1 MGDIRPL
8 PHPQPN
14 IKPQSQAETDRL
26 SIELI
31 KIQMILRECSA
42 RLNDVTQ
49 EIEVTGTTLEGRKMD
64 FPDLVTY
71 LHSELSGLYKGCS
84 LDIIS
89 EYVAYSARDAHYNP
103 ILEKLRESPWDGEHR
118 LDEVYSLLGLADDDT
133 LSRTLVYK
141 WLLQT
146 VALLFNDTEQPFGA
160 EGVLVLNGPQGAGK
174 TSFFRHLALDPA
186 WFLEGG
192 TIKDN
197 DKDTVRRV
205 VTHWITELGEVEST
219 LKSDI
224 SALKAFITNS
234 RDTYRLP
241 YGRFDRRTP
250 RRTSL
255 CATCNSDRYL
265 IDPTGNR
272 RFWSVPITKRI
283 PYEDIQ
289 KLDALQLWR
298 EVLNTVDQATTQEE
312 KAKLFRLE
320 PSTQAALEKRNSG
333 FEKPLKGEL
342 ECLDIL
348 TQAEAE
354 NYVYTL
360 QSVSQ
365 WREEWIDTLRPYSV
379 QQISAALEKLGIKK
393 QRKRLAGS
401 ANQSKVWELPTAI
414 KAPSESRG

>member
-1 MGDIRPL
+1 MAEDGKVVPL
-8 PHPQPN
+8 R
-14 IKPQSQAETDRL
+14 PQSAAPPDRL
-26 SIELI
+26 SIELV
-31 KIQMILRECSA
+31 KAEMLLREYSA

-64 FPDLVTY
+64 FPDLVTC
-71 LHSELSGLYKGCS
+71 LHSDIGGLYKGCS
-84 LDIIS
+84 LDVIS
-89 EYVAYSARDAHYNP
+89 EYVAYIARDEHYNP
-103 ILEKLRESPWDGEHR
+103 ILEKLREKPWDGQPR
-118 LDEVYSLLGLADDDT
+118 RVEVYSLLGIADDA
-133 LSRTLVYK
+133 LSRTLVDK

-146 VALLFNDTEQPFGA
+146 VALLFNDVERPFGA

-224 SALKAFITNS
+224 SALKAFVTS
-234 RDTYRLP
+234 SKDTYRLP
-241 YGRFDRRTP
+241 YGRFDRKTP

-272 RFWSVPITKRI
+272 RWWSVPITKRI

-298 EVLNTVDQATTQEE
+298 EILTTVDQATTQEA

-320 PSTQAALEKRNSG
+320 PSTQAELEKRNSG

-354 NYVYTL
+354 GYVYTL
-360 QSVSQ
+360 QTVSQ
-365 WREEWIDTLRPYSV
+365 WRAEWIDTLRAYSV
-379 QQISAALEKLGIKK
+379 QQISAALTKLGLKQ

-401 ANQSKVWELPTAI
+401 SFASKVWELPTSVKIPPGA
-414 KAPSESRG
+414 RG